1 MTVNDVHYIG
11 LSIVNGKIV
20 GEHKTIKCKNGH
32 TIKTTTKQ
40 EKSEDELCKEAA
52 ENSEKAK
59 AFAAN
64 ARKAAEEAK
73 ANAREVEA
81 RARKA
86 AEEATANAMDIARK
100 AKEDA
105 RKAVANAMK
114 NIPGT
119 PESTIT
125 ITNNGSNQS
134 ALKL

>member
-20 GEHKTIKCKNGH
+20 GEHKTIKCKNGL
-32 TIKTTTKQ
+32 TIKTATKQ

-86 AEEATANAMDIARK
+86 AEEATADAMDIARK

-105 RKAVANAMK
+105 RKAVADAMK
-114 NIPGT
+114 NNPGT

-125 ITNNGSNQS
+125 ITNN
-134 ALKL
+134 